1 MIEEHFGLRET
12 PFTREIAIDKKMTLP
27 FLDEQ
32 AQTME
37 DIVKRRMSA
46 LIMAPAHIE
55 KSIGNSGAC
64 GAFEQRW

>member
-32 AQTME
+32 AKVEGYEKVPWLIDT
-37 DIVKRRMSA
+37 IV
-46 LIMAPAHIE
+46 
-55 KSIGNSGAC
+55 
-64 GAFEQRW
+64 